1 MVAGSIPICTNI
13 VRRAVLGRAPCGHPY
28 ATLALGP
35 RLRGDDVV
43 RGDDVMRGDD
53 VKGGDDVR

>member
-1 MVAGSIPICTNI
+1 MVAGSIPI
-13 VRRAVLGRAPCGHPY
+13 RASLSKLICRTAPRGHLH